1 MSSRKCS
8 AATVFTKLAVC
19 LVLVLMPAWAL
30 ARDLDRLTDQ
40 QLDAAL
46 FAELDDESLEDCGLD
61 DPDAPRSKVDMYR
74 IVMCALGDAYDDDP
88 WEQTISLQDLR
99 EEMAEAGYSLEAVV
113 SNALAMADD
122 MTSGPLNGKAVMIRA
137 AYSAGADL
145 GTLAKADGW
154 ITPAGAVRR
163 PVAQALKAGVRA
175 R

>member
-1 MSSRKCS
+1 MSTREYS
-8 AATVFTKLAVC
+8 AAAMFTRLAVC
-19 LVLVLMPAWAL
+19 LVLLQAPAWAV

-61 DPDAPRSKVDMYR
+61 DPGAPVSKADMYG
-74 IVMCALGDAYDDDP
+74 IVMCALGDGYDDDP

-113 SNALAMADD
+113 SNALAMADN
-122 MTSGPLNGKAVMIRA
+122 MASRPLNGQAVMIRA
-137 AYSAGADL
+137 AHSAGADL
-145 GTLAKADGW
+145 GPLAKADGW
-154 ITPAGAVRR
+154 INPAGAVRR
-163 PVAQALKAGVRA
+163 PMAQALKTGVRA